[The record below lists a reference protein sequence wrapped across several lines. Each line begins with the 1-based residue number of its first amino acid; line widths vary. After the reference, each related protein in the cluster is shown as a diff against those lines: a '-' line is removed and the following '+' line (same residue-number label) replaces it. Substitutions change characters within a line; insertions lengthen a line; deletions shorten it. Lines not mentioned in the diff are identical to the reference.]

1 MQQGGGHLL
10 FLLER
15 GDANGRWLRSCDLQ
29 RSASL
34 TEQMLERYSVI
45 DAERN
50 RQYLLGQTQHLVG
63 GFGKIAG
70 DPPGKA
76 TSIEWQLH
84 ADTTSDLLHSYFG
97 MVSMAF
103 QGEAGL
109 HRVDPTL
116 VTTERVVQ
124 HLESLP
130 WRV

>member
-1 MQQGGGHLL
+1 
-10 FLLER
+10 
-15 GDANGRWLRSCDLQ
+15 
-29 RSASL
+29 
-34 TEQMLERYSVI
+34 MLERYSVI
-45 DAERN
+45 DQERN

-63 GFGKIAG
+63 GFGKSAG

-76 TSIEWQLH
+76 TSIEWRVH
-84 ADTTSDLLHSYFG
+84 ADPTLDLLHSYFG

-109 HRVDPTL
+109 DRVDPTL